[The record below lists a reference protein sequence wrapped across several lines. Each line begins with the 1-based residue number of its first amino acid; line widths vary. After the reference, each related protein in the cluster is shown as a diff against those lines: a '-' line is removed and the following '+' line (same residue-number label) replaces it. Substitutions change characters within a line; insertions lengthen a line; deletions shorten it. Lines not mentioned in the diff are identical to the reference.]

1 MALTQGP
8 LAGIRVLEF
17 AGIGPGPL
25 CGMLLADMGAEVLLV
40 ERKEAADI
48 GLPRPRR
55 FELPHRGKHSIAID
69 LKAPEGVALAADLA
83 GAADVLVE
91 GFRPGTM
98 ERLGL
103 GPELC
108 LARQPALVYGRMTG
122 YGQDGPM
129 SRAAGHDLNYIAL
142 AGALHAMGRAGQAP
156 TPPLNLVG
164 GYAGGALNLAFGIAC
179 ALVERGRSGRGQ
191 VIDAS
196 MVEGAA
202 LLMTSFFGLYA
213 AGMHAAPRGCNL
225 LDSGAPFYEV
235 YRCADGAWVAFAAI
249 ERKFRAVFAER
260 AGLAPDALAGLDDPA
275 TWPAAKAMLGAL
287 FAGRTQ
293 ADWCALFEDC
303 DACVTPVLSH
313 EQAVAH
319 PHNRAR
325 ASFVR
330 VDGVAQPAPAPRLS
344 RTPGA
349 IQRPPPETG
358 AGGLAVARAWG
369 IGGDRLDGLLQAGA
383 VAGALDSQPHE
394 MP

>member
-55 FELPHRGKHSIAID
+55 FELPHRGKQSIAID

-103 GPELC
+103 GPESC
-108 LARQPALVYGRMTG
+108 LARQPALIYGRMTG

-129 SRAAGHDLNYIAL
+129 SRTAGHDLNYIAL

-164 GYAGGALNLAFGIAC
+164 DYAGGALNLAFGIAC

-260 AGLAPDALAGLDDPA
+260 AGLAPDALAGLDEPA

-313 EQAVAH
+313 EQAAAH

-325 ASFVR
+325 ASFVQ

-369 IGGDRLDGLLQAGA
+369 IGADRLDGLLQAGA
-383 VAGALDSQPHE
+383 VAGSLDSQSQE

>member
-55 FELPHRGKHSIAID
+55 FELPHRGKQSIAID

-103 GPELC
+103 GPEPC

-122 YGQDGPM
+122 YGQHGPM

-164 GYAGGALNLAFGIAC
+164 DYAGGALNLAFGIAC

-260 AGLAPDALAGLDDPA
+260 AGLAPDALAGLDEPA

-369 IGGDRLDGLLQAGA
+369 IGADRLDGLLQAGA
-383 VAGALDSQPHE
+383 IAGALDSQSQE

>member
-1 MALTQGP
+1 
-8 LAGIRVLEF
+8 
-17 AGIGPGPL
+17 
-25 CGMLLADMGAEVLLV
+25 
-40 ERKEAADI
+40 
-48 GLPRPRR
+48 
-55 FELPHRGKHSIAID
+55 
-69 LKAPEGVALAADLA
+69 
-83 GAADVLVE
+83 
-91 GFRPGTM
+91 
-98 ERLGL
+98 
-103 GPELC
+103 
-108 LARQPALVYGRMTG
+108 
-122 YGQDGPM
+122 
-129 SRAAGHDLNYIAL
+129 
-142 AGALHAMGRAGQAP
+142 MGRAGQAP

-164 GYAGGALNLAFGIAC
+164 DYAGGALNLAFGIAC

>member
-55 FELPHRGKHSIAID
+55 FELPHRGKQSIAID

-103 GPELC
+103 GPEPC

-164 GYAGGALNLAFGIAC
+164 DYAGGALNLAFGIAC

-369 IGGDRLDGLLQAGA
+369 IGADRLDGLLQVGA
-383 VAGALDSQPHE
+383 VAGALDSQPQE